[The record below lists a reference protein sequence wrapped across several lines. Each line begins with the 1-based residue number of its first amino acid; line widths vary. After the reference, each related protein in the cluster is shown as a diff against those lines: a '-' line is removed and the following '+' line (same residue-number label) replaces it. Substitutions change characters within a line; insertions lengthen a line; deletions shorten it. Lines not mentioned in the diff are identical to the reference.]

1 MVIGS
6 AVVLAAFGLSAGLTY
21 GLSTGNVGYELPR
34 MLVATLAY
42 LPAVW
47 VVAGIAM
54 ALYGLVPRLSFMSWG
69 VLGAFVL
76 LELIGETLKVSQS
89 ILNLSPFNRVPA
101 FLISGVSVM
110 PLVWLTILAL
120 VLTIVGLIGFQHRSI
135 G

>member
-1 MVIGS
+1 
-6 AVVLAAFGLSAGLTY
+6 
-21 GLSTGNVGYELPR
+21 
-34 MLVATLAY
+34 
-42 LPAVW
+42 

-54 ALYGLVPRLSFMSWG
+54 ALYGLVPRLSFVSWG

-101 FLISGVSVM
+101 VLVSGVSVM